1 LVPSLFFNFTMFAAI
16 FGEHYSDM
24 IDPASQTYRA
34 MHDYLREVVLRY
46 RDDPTV
52 LAWEI
57 GNEMYLMA
65 DLECTGHDLT

>member
-1 LVPSLFFNFTMFAAI
+1 
-16 FGEHYSDM
+16 M
-24 IDPASQTYRA
+24 INPASQSYRA

-57 GNEMYLMA
+57 GNEMNLMA
-65 DLECTGHDLT
+65 DLDLTGSATTYPAQMLPGSPGM